1 MKSALTY
8 VGWFLAAVASVAVVG
23 IFVWGW
29 RQTNEIVELRAQ
41 TDSLKQQI
49 ETLNIAL
56 SDKEAALSALQAKA
70 AEQQAKLPDASG
82 EAAKS
87 TSGAASL
94 LQKMMSAVTGGGK
107 DEKASDDEQGN
118 PLGALAKMYSGE
130 QGKEMAKYSA
140 EMAVNMHYQDLFAN
154 LHLPADVEQRLRD
167 VLKEN
172 LAEQITAG
180 LGALGGKASPETLK
194 SMKDDSDA
202 KLRAKVAEILSP
214 EEMTA
219 WDEYQATLPK
229 RMLTQGLDMQFNM
242 FAPGLAPDTRT
253 RARDVLVEELLP
265 TQAGQQGTGIPT
277 NTDFQSQLTAQ
288 QEAFGRARERLAQE
302 LDETALAEVDRLIAQ
317 MQQMIEMSTRMMGN
331 LKPPESTPK

>member
-1 MKSALTY
+1 MKSTLIYA
-8 VGWFLAAVASVAVVG
+8 GWFSAAVAAVAAVG

-29 RQTNEIVELRAQ
+29 HQTHELAGLRAQ
-41 TDSLKQQI
+41 TDSLKQRI
-49 ETLNIAL
+49 EMLNAAL

-70 AEQQAKLPDASG
+70 AEQQAKLTDASG

-87 TSGAASL
+87 PSGTASL

-107 DEKASDDEQGN
+107 DEKAADDQQGN

-130 QGKEMAKYSA
+130 KGKEMARYSA

-172 LAEQITAG
+172 LAEQITTG
-180 LGALGGKASPETLK
+180 VEALGGKASPETLK
-194 SMKDDSDA
+194 STKDDFDA
-202 KLRAKVAEILSP
+202 RLRAKVAEILSP

-229 RMLTQGLDMQFNM
+229 RMLTQGLDMQLNM
-242 FAPGLAPDTRT
+242 FAPGLAPETRT
-253 RARDVLVEELLP
+253 RARDVLVEELLQ
-265 TQAGQQGTGIPT
+265 TQAGQQGMGIPA

-302 LDETALAEVDRLIAQ
+302 LDETALTEVDRLITQ

-331 LKPPESTPK
+331 VQPPEDKPK

>member
-1 MKSALTY
+1 MKSAVIY
-8 VGWFLAAVASVAVVG
+8 AGWFLAAVAAVVAVC

-29 RQTNEIVELRAQ
+29 HQTNELTGLRAQ
-41 TDSLKQQI
+41 TDSLKHQI
-49 ETLNIAL
+49 EMLNAAL

-70 AEQQAKLPDASG
+70 AEQQAKLPDAPG
-82 EAAKS
+82 ETAKS

-107 DEKASDDEQGN
+107 DENASDDEQGN

-130 QGKEMAKYSA
+130 KGKEMAKYSA
-140 EMAVNMHYQDLFAN
+140 EMAVNMYYQELFGN

-167 VLKEN
+167 VLKES
-172 LAEQITAG
+172 LAEQITTG
-180 LGALGGKASPETLK
+180 VEALGGKASPETLK
-194 SMKDDSDA
+194 STKDDFDA
-202 KLRAKVAEILSP
+202 RLRAKVAEILSP

-242 FAPGLAPDTRT
+242 FAPGLAPETRT
-253 RARDVLVEELLP
+253 RARDVLVEELMQ
-265 TQAGQQGTGIPT
+265 TQAGQQGIGIPA
-277 NTDFQSQLTAQ
+277 NSDLQSQLTAQ

-331 LKPPESTPK
+331 LKPP

>member
-8 VGWFLAAVASVAVVG
+8 AGWFLAVVASVAAVC

-29 RQTNEIVELRAQ
+29 RQTNELTGLRAQ

-49 ETLNIAL
+49 EMLKAAL

-87 TSGAASL
+87 TPGEASL

-107 DEKASDDEQGN
+107 DEGTAEGDQDN

-130 QGKEMAKYSA
+130 KGKEMARYSA
-140 EMAVNMHYQDLFAN
+140 EMAVNMYYQELFGN

-172 LAEQITAG
+172 LAEQMTAG
-180 LGALGGKASPETLK
+180 FEALAGKASPETLK
-194 SMKDDSDA
+194 SAKDDFDT

-214 EEMTA
+214 DEMTA

-229 RMLTQGLDMQFNM
+229 RMLTQGIDMQLNM
-242 FAPGLAPDTRT
+242 FAPGLAPETRT
-253 RARDVLVEELLP
+253 RARDVLVEELLA
-265 TQAGQQGTGIPT
+265 TQAGQQGMGIPT

-288 QEAFGRARERLAQE
+288 QEAFGRARDRLAQE
-302 LDETALAEVDRLIAQ
+302 LDETALASVDRLIAQ

-331 LKPPESTPK
+331 LKPPEDKPK